1 MTPND
6 VNAKLHLLRTLL
18 DDLDTHLYPKR
29 MAAENIE
36 ICQKLLDS
44 EDAKAMLHPQFV
56 AMLQSRVS
64 HLSET
69 LVKKAQDDM
78 RFVRERISRR

>member
-6 VNAKLHLLRTLL
+6 VNAQLHLLRTLL
-18 DDLDTHLYPKR
+18 EDLDRHLYPKK

-36 ICQKLLDS
+36 ICQNLINSD
-44 EDAKAMLHPQFV
+44 DAKRMLSQEFLAV
-56 AMLQSRVS
+56 LQSRVN

-78 RFVRERISRR
+78 RFVRDRISRR